1 MPDKFFALAGL
12 VLDLFKI
19 IPYIVVCV
27 GGGRGR
33 GKGYYVVFICFFF
46 SSVVRKIK

>member
-12 VLDLFKI
+12 VLRSVLDHILH
-19 IPYIVVCV
+19 CCLCAGGGG
-27 GGGRGR
+27 GGGRNIMLFLF
-33 GKGYYVVFICFFF
+33 VF